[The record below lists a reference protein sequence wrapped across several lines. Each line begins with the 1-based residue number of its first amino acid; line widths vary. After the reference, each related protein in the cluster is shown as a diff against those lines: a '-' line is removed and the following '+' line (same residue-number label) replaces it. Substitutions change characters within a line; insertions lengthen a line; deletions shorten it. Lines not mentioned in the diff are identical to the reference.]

1 PSQVLLNVLQ
11 SLLLSGP
18 GVPGECEALRL
29 WDVRLRGAQRIMA
42 DHDPLDHPGQLD
54 VLEDLEDLVQGG
66 PGFDGGPGVELAQAG
81 IGLHRLD
88 HQEQQ
93 LFVPARES
101 PGRVAFTQPVSH
113 FALNRLLDVLA
124 DDSGPGCFRYHWIP
138 PSMPFASTLA
148 HRVSSGATA

>member
-1 PSQVLLNVLQ
+1 MPYGTPGMGLDYVRRNNGQFHQLFRYRPQRVRLDKILPHPDIAIQNGGGDFSQLLPRGRELAVAIPSQVLLNVLQ

-66 PGFDGGPGVELAQAG
+66 PGFDGGP
-81 IGLHRLD
+81 
-88 HQEQQ
+88 
-93 LFVPARES
+93 
-101 PGRVAFTQPVSH
+101 
-113 FALNRLLDVLA
+113 
-124 DDSGPGCFRYHWIP
+124 
-138 PSMPFASTLA
+138 
-148 HRVSSGATA
+148 